1 MKGLIRVIAA
11 KGSIPPGLR
20 SPSAMRL
27 ISHRRPAFLLAL
39 AVLASLP
46 LRLAAADKP
55 AAPALTLESVQVE
68 PAAPGPDTLCHLTV
82 TLKNQGDRPAS
93 ALEFTVKVGGAALP
107 AYRDR
112 LFLEAVEPGAS
123 RQVRLFNFWS
133 TETGRPA
140 PADGRLAVE
149 VTLTAASWMKRETKN
164 GATVWTPAGAVAGL
178 PSSKR
183 ITLGMAKAR

>member
-1 MKGLIRVIAA
+1 MNLIPFRRQA
-11 KGSIPPGLR
+11 
-20 SPSAMRL
+20 
-27 ISHRRPAFLLAL
+27 ISFALAL
-39 AVLASLP
+39 VLLPSSL
-46 LRLAAADKP
+46 AGEKKP
-55 AAPALTLESVQVE
+55 ATPALSLESIQVV
-68 PAAPGPDTLCHLTV
+68 PPSPGPDTLCHLTV
-82 TLKNQGDRPAS
+82 TLKNLGDRPAS
-93 ALEFTVKVGGAALP
+93 ALEFTVKVGSAALP

-140 PADGRLAVE
+140 PANGKLAVE

-178 PSSKR
+178 PTAKSV
-183 ITLGMAKAR
+183 TLGMAKAR

>member
-1 MKGLIRVIAA
+1 MSL
-11 KGSIPPGLR
+11 L
-20 SPSAMRL
+20 
-27 ISHRRPAFLLAL
+27 HRRRALTLAL
-39 AVLASLP
+39 AFGVLAP
-46 LRLAAADKP
+46 LVLSGEDKP
-55 AAPALTLESVQVE
+55 AAPALAVESIQVE

-82 TLKNQGDRPAS
+82 TVKNQGDRPAS
-93 ALEFTVKVGGAALP
+93 ALEFAVKVGGAALP

-123 RQVRLFNFWS
+123 RQVKLFNFWS

-140 PADGRLAVE
+140 PANGKLAVE

-178 PSSKR
+178 PAAKSLV
-183 ITLGMAKAR
+183 LGLAKAR